1 MEDLPGMF
9 AHNTS
14 VQSALGAALQAAEKL
29 LVCQTVVCHM
39 FLLAWVIAN
48 LCGSMHM
55 CVLLH
60 VLYTPYVHLVH
71 VHYMYVHEHVCCVFI
86 EVYSRHV

>member
-1 MEDLPGMF
+1 MRTLLEDLPGMF

-29 LVCQTVVCHM
+29 LVCQTVVCRM

-55 CVLLH
+55 CVLH
-60 VLYTPYVHLVH
+60 VH
-71 VHYMYVHEHVCCVFI
+71 VQCTCTVYTLCTPCTCTLYVCT
-86 EVYSRHV
+86 